1 MIHRKKKLIFIQFF
15 LLTIAILIIYFT
27 YYNKDKN
34 KDDIVLSKEVQEKI
48 KKQSG
53 EITSSDGDVFFNIE
67 YKGLDLNGN
76 RYILRSEE
84 ARLDEVKPEMVYMNI
99 VHAIFY
105 FKDDTKLNIFSD
117 EGTYNNKTFD
127 MKFKKNVKADYQNSK
142 LYAANA
148 DYSNSENYL
157 SIYGNVRVDDPNGNL
172 IADKLLFDI
181 TKQKLDITSF
191 NKGKINANVELN
203 EKRF

>member
-53 EITSSDGDVFFNIE
+53 EITASDGDVLFNIE

>member
-1 MIHRKKKLIFIQFF
+1 MIHRKKKLRFIQFF

-34 KDDIVLSKEVQEKI
+34 KEDIVLSKEVQEKI

-84 ARLDEVKPEMVYMNI
+84 ARLDEVKPEMIYMNI

>member
-1 MIHRKKKLIFIQFF
+1 MIHRKKKLRFIQFF
-15 LLTIAILIIYFT
+15 LLSIAILIIYFT